1 MQRLLFTNNRTRG
14 KQPRQQ
20 VQGAAAVDVWAR
32 SYGMSVIR
40 ASEQIADFFPEIE
53 EIFRSAASVLCI
65 LDQPGPLGTFR
76 EGFELIQE
84 VAQDKLVRNL
94 EAQAILRQR
103 PDAHV
108 VNATE
113 FLSLLSP
120 ARFVR
125 PASPKW

>member
-40 ASEQIADFFPEIE
+40 ASTEQIADFFTEIE

-84 VAQDKLVRNL
+84 EAQDNR
-94 EAQAILRQR
+94 
-103 PDAHV
+103 
-108 VNATE
+108 
-113 FLSLLSP
+113 
-120 ARFVR
+120 
-125 PASPKW
+125 